1 MISKKSRKVV
11 AALLIGATVCASGT
25 FAYFNSKVDL
35 GQIAANNA
43 GTQKTLDITNG
54 KVKVSGNIGGT
65 GIADLAKV
73 WTYDVARL
81 STTDDVAALY
91 KADLSVSGS
100 GKIKAIN
107 ADEDV
112 AAYITKNQSP
122 DILGVG
128 NITANRTT
136 RAAIGD
142 PVTGRITLARPGDA
156 FVLGTAVSS
165 GADTNTGLEVLNAS
179 TLTTK
184 VNIVVKDDAG
194 KDAATTELTKLFAGG
209 WKLYAAIDT
218 KKSGAAYT
226 DNAYTEIDTI
236 DKLISLAPATLN
248 PGESVKIRLRV
259 ELPLVTDNSKQDP
272 TRTKNNA
279 ETVAPTEVDLMKLF
293 DIKVTQENNPG
304 YSVDG
309 KSDTIPDSDIKND
322 KGESVYPT
330 GW

>member
-35 GQIAANNA
+35 GQLAANNA

-54 KVKVSGNIGGT
+54 KVKISGNIGGT
-65 GIADLAKV
+65 GIANLDKV

-81 STTDDVAALY
+81 STADEVAALY
-91 KADLSVSGS
+91 KTDLSVSGA
-100 GKIKAIN
+100 GKIKQIN

-128 NITANRTT
+128 GINANRTT

-142 PVTGRITLARPGDA
+142 AVTGKITLARPGDA
-156 FVLGTAVSS
+156 FVLGTAISS
-165 GADTNTGLEVLNAS
+165 GADASTGLEVLNES

-184 VNIVVKDDAG
+184 VNIVVKDDAS
-194 KDAATTELTKLFAGG
+194 KNAATAELTKLFAGG

-218 KKSGAAYT
+218 KKATDAAYT
-226 DNAYTEIDTI
+226 DNAYKEIITI
-236 DKLISLAPATLN
+236 DDVIGLAPTTLA

-272 TRTKNNA
+272 TKTKNNA

-293 DIKVTQENNPG
+293 DIKITQENNPG

-309 KSDTIPDSDIKND
+309 KSDTVSNSDVAN
-322 KGESVYPT
+322 YPT

>member
-35 GQIAANNA
+35 SQLAANNA

-54 KVKVSGNIGGT
+54 KVKISGNIGGT
-65 GIADLAKV
+65 GIADLDKV

-81 STTDDVAALY
+81 STDDTVAALY
-91 KADLSVSGS
+91 KADLSVSAA
-100 GKIKAIN
+100 GKIKSITED
-107 ADEDV
+107 DEV

-128 NITANRTT
+128 GINANRTT

-142 PVTGRITLARPGDA
+142 AVTGRITLARPGDA
-156 FVLGTAVSS
+156 FVLGTATSS
-165 GADTNTGLEVLNAS
+165 GIDTGTGLEVLNES

-184 VNIVVKDDAG
+184 VNLVVKDNAG
-194 KDAATTELTKLFAGG
+194 KTAATAELTKLFAGG

-218 KKSGAAYT
+218 KKATDAAYT
-226 DNAYTEIDTI
+226 DNAYQDISTI
-236 DKLISLAPATLN
+236 DQLLGFAPATLE

-272 TRTKNNA
+272 TRTKNNDPA
-279 ETVAPTEVDLMKLF
+279 AAPATEVDLMKLF

-309 KSDTIPDSDIKND
+309 KSDTVSNSDVAN
-322 KGESVYPT
+322 YPT